1 MAEKESNQI
10 AILRFVYEKQLE
22 KGYPPTVR
30 EIGEGVGLSS
40 SSTVHGHLSRLE
52 KKGFIHKDPDKPRA
66 IDVTPEGI
74 KALGLHEPNKT
85 MMPIMDENEP
95 LTSDEPLSNHI
106 VDYFPVPDDLIRFE
120 GDLFMIRNRG
130 NAMVNIGILDGDY
143 MIVRRQNDA
152 DNGDIVVAKPD
163 NGQTQIKRFF
173 REASQYRLQPE
184 NDNHEP
190 VITTDITILGKVVG
204 LYRDS
209 IY

>member
-1 MAEKESNQI
+1 M
-10 AILRFVYEKQLE
+10 LDL
-22 KGYPPTVR
+22 
-30 EIGEGVGLSS
+30 
-40 SSTVHGHLSRLE
+40 HGHLSRLE

-74 KALGLHEPNKT
+74 KALGLHDPNKT

-130 NAMVNIGILDGDY
+130 SAMINIGILDGDY

>member
-30 EIGEGVGLSS
+30 EIGVGVGLSS

-66 IDVTPEGI
+66 IDVTPAGI

-95 LTSDEPLSNHI
+95 LTSEEPLSNHI

-130 NAMVNIGILDGDY
+130 NAMINIGILDGDY